1 MQFDNHGGNDLLSD
15 LWQIKSESRYQTS
28 QNYNGNFNLGL
39 NFNSALN
46 YNIPTTYRSNSVG
59 SNGIHDIWSND
70 LTKISSNNSNT
81 SDVANLMPN
90 YNYTQSVS
98 YSPTYSPNY
107 SPISLSSTNLT
118 NLPNLVTAVEKNEET
133 ASNASDDKKP
143 INTQLYK
150 TELCDSF
157 IKTNYCPYGNK
168 CQFAHGQNELKFVK
182 RPNNYRSKDCVNWKN
197 FGTCRYGNRC
207 CFKHE

>member
-1 MQFDNHGGNDLLSD
+1 MQFDNHGGDLLSD
-15 LWQIKSESRYQTS
+15 LWQIKSESRYQSS
-28 QNYNGNFNLGL
+28 QNFNNGN
-39 NFNSALN
+39 
-46 YNIPTTYRSNSVG
+46 YNNVGQIPTTYRSNSVG
-59 SNGIHDIWSND
+59 SNGNLTLGNNLNNGGNGSYDIWSND
-70 LTKISSNNSNT
+70 LTKIPSNNST
-81 SDVANLMPN
+81 DANFLN
-90 YNYTQSVS
+90 YNYQSTT

-107 SPISLSSTNLT
+107 SPISLSSTNLSS
-118 NLPNLVTAVEKNEET
+118 LPNLSTEKNEET

-150 TELCDSF
+150 TELCGSF

-168 CQFAHGQNELKFVK
+168 CQFAHGENELKFVK

-207 CFKHE
+207 CFKHD